1 MNKLATD
8 PDWDIPERIT
18 FFTKDEIKLISAFE
32 ISTERRKSLFK
43 RARTGD
49 KEAQDI
55 LSKRFNAT
63 IIPKGEI

>member
-8 PDWDIPERIT
+8 TYCDIPERIT

-32 ISTERRKSLFK
+32 ISTEQRKYLFK

-63 IIPKGEI
+63 IIPKGEL

>member
-8 PDWDIPERIT
+8 TYWDIPERIT
-18 FFTKDEIKLISAFE
+18 FFTKDEIRLISAFE
-32 ISTERRKSLFK
+32 ISTEQRKSLFK

-63 IIPKGEI
+63 IIPK